1 MNLVLTHYQGQRA
14 ADRIYHKMTSPP
26 PDHKQKPELSRKE
39 AQQPSVPEG
48 QPQKGDCSGPA
59 TQITMLT
66 PADL

>member
-1 MNLVLTHYQGQRA
+1 MNLVLAEFRGRRA
-14 ADRIYHKMTSPP
+14 ADRLHTKMVTPP
-26 PDHKQKPELSRKE
+26 PDHKQKPEISRPA

-59 TQITMLT
+59 TQITILT